1 MKGGDKLTREKIS
14 VGIDWLT
21 IVFENLCV
29 EEVLDSILDID
40 KLYFDKQ
47 PQGICFKEYT
57 TLYQFGNIQIYGDIE
72 SSVNNPQGTGCYLNV
87 SGIGCHQLKIFL
99 DAQKRSW
106 RDFFQ
111 SCTHHSGKNGFHVTR
126 IDIAIDDYN
135 IKPVFTVDQ
144 LHRKCEK
151 GEFLSKSRHHR
162 LQQSSSDKVKSAK
175 TLYIGHRKSNVQY
188 RFYDKDKEQAEKGKF
203 DIETMG
209 SWKRTE
215 IQLRDE
221 KANILAE
228 EIRFGSKTLREL
240 AFGFLKG
247 NLNILLANPNQSNKS
262 RWDSCRFWERFL
274 ENAEPVKLEIQPTV
288 NTLLDTENWLLE
300 GGVLAAVKAFE
311 FLEDQQ
317 ALGGLQSLQS
327 MKKKAQFST
336 NLSAKIVTHLS
347 ILGKSELIPLVYEQ
361 TKQTEF

>member
-1 MKGGDKLTREKIS
+1 MARENIS

-21 IVFENLCV
+21 IVFENLHAKDV
-29 EEVLDSILDID
+29 FDNILDINE
-40 KLYFDKQ
+40 LYFDKQ
-47 PQGICFKEYT
+47 PRGIRYKSYT
-57 TLYQFGNIQIYGDIE
+57 TLYQHGNIQVYADIE
-72 SSVNNPQGTGCYLNV
+72 PSLNNPKGTGCYLNM
-87 SGIGCHQLKIFL
+87 SGIGCHQLKIYL

-106 RDFFQ
+106 KDFFE
-111 SCTHHSGKNGFHVTR
+111 SCAQQSGKSGFHITR
-126 IDIAIDDYN
+126 MDVAIDDRN
-135 IKPVFTVDQ
+135 TKPAFTVAQ

-151 GEFLSKSRHHR
+151 GEFISKSRHHR

-175 TLYIGHRKSNVQY
+175 TLYIGHRKSNIQY
-188 RFYDKDKEQAEKGKF
+188 RFYDKDKEQAEKGNF
-203 DIETMG
+203 DIEEMG

-221 KANILAE
+221 KANMLAS
-228 EIRFGSKTLREL
+228 EIRSSSKTLREL

-247 NLNILLANPNQSNKS
+247 NLNFLVENPEQSNKS

-288 NTLLDTENWLLE
+288 NTLLDTQDWLLE
-300 GGVLAAVKAFE
+300 GGALAALKAFE
-311 FLEDQQ
+311 FLEDKQ
-317 ALGGLQSLQS
+317 ALGGLQSLES
-327 MKKKAQFST
+327 MKKKTQFST

-347 ILGKSELIPLVYEQ
+347 MIGKSEFIPLVYEQ